1 MSQTWPDNADH
12 HHVDT
17 SAAYQS
23 LSLQRLAAPDSGDFV
38 RAVSELPACL
48 QPVFSGS
55 FRYFNT
61 VQSETFPIA
70 YGSDINIVVAAPTGS
85 GKTGVMELAI
95 LRLISVYID
104 QSNQFVLRPG
114 ALKIV
119 YLAPIRALV
128 QEKVKQWQ
136 QSFGNRL
143 GLTCSELTGDTDM
156 AGSVHLDN
164 ADIICTT
171 PEKFDA
177 VARRHK
183 DQGGMQF
190 FSEVALVLI
199 DEVHLLSEN
208 RGSALETGTIS
219 RIKMVSSL
227 KEMSKLPIAKV
238 RFVAVSATIPNIQDI
253 AEWLQV
259 PPAGLKAFGEEV
271 RPVKLR
277 TVVKGYAPTKTDFLF
292 ERRLN
297 DYIYSV
303 VSEHSK
309 GKPALVF
316 CSSRKGTVDTAMHV
330 VSVINKNGRGYIRD
344 RSHHDKMQRLAATSS
359 NKQLQQTLPA
369 GIAFHNA
376 GMDATERAQVEE
388 LFIARDVLVLCTT
401 STLAMGVNLP
411 AHLVVLKGTRRWCS
425 DGGETAGYQEYD
437 RTTCL
442 QMIGRA
448 GRPQFDTEGV
458 ALVPRYQN
466 LLHGAELVES
476 QLKDSFP
483 EYLNAEIALRTVTD
497 VSVAISWL
505 KGSFFYIR
513 VRKNPAAY
521 GIPGNKLTES
531 SVEKILKDQ
540 LILANVREL
549 AKYGMVQ
556 TDEYGFVLEP
566 MVPGQLMAR
575 HYIRFK
581 TMVAMCNTPSP
592 AGLPE
597 LLMTI
602 ACSAEFSS
610 IKLRRSEK
618 KALNAINKG
627 SNVEGGKA
635 HAVRFCVSDPHKP
648 QKAKE
653 RISSGPEKIFIMVNE
668 GLSDSPADL
677 LDFSMKQELEQV
689 LKVGERIA
697 LCMTKYFAHVGRLAA
712 TANSMLLHKALR
724 NRMWDDSRRVAR
736 QLPGIGSLLADRL
749 AAAGIDHL
757 GKLQDADPRRIE
769 TLTQRHYPFGNQV
782 KEELCSRLPPPFSL
796 AVLPLRRIAGGHLEL
811 EMTLT
816 RESTP
821 SGSQS
826 GTFAKL
832 IAGSLHD
839 DCLLLQESLVLEHFP
854 SPYTVKFVTKNPVP
868 ADVQAVRVVASVIL
882 DKLIG
887 LDVTKVVTIPKTA
900 NLQSVGPKS
909 QQASNTEKHDGT
921 AQLPE
926 QQRSQQQHSQ
936 TGTQRPES
944 CPMPQASAAPRQQ
957 QVRKPVPSRPSGQSH
972 PGVGPSVA
980 PAEQPMGLQQNLAGQ
995 LQRSQAAAPSS
1006 TARTGASQQANRRHS
1021 AAAAGSTVG
1030 TTAHAGSEAR
1040 ALRPGAP
1047 AIRTASGNDHGSS
1060 TANEPGAATETS
1072 TAPSCPARTD
1082 PGARADFG
1090 FETRGA
1096 ATRGPPLHGQT
1107 SHAGILPVGPAK
1119 GGKQRRKLIHTVCL
1133 QPDAPPS
1140 SGVQGQTAAGRSIGG
1155 GVMQKG
1161 SPQAISQTASFSRF
1175 NHSALPSSRKRNASQ
1190 TPPDQQADPGAGQG
1204 ASGMFDFVRTKAK
1217 KLPGTTPGSS
1227 VSGSSI
1233 FGGERLPSPAPG
1245 ILCRSTTTSSS
1256 PGLLSRLSESQIAS
1270 RSLAPPPQ
1278 NYEQPLWQAQR
1289 AQGSQQP
1296 LAEPLAQLSS
1306 RSALPKAHQPDSDLS
1321 VRSVATV
1328 PVDWSSYL
1336 DNSNVSGGSE
1346 PASKPDSKAPAL
1358 ENARR
1363 LLPQHQPQ
1371 ADKLTQDAQASKPT
1385 SSFVSGA
1392 TVTKAGRRLL
1402 VQPAPSGIDLT
1413 ECKPE
1418 PSRFMPSS
1426 TLHEGSAS
1434 SRMTTDPSL
1443 DKENAQQTGHRAPV
1457 RKVLFAGHSNSEGQ
1471 VSARAISLPLA
1482 PSHTASGADKPGL
1495 GMLDADSQAAVAVK
1509 PAETPVHNAG
1519 HASVDF
1525 SSVFDF
1531 L

>member
-1 MSQTWPDNADH
+1 MVTMQTAFIDNADH

-70 YGSDINIVVAAPTGS
+70 YGSDINIVVAAPTG
-85 GKTGVMELAI
+85 
-95 LRLISVYID
+95 
-104 QSNQFVLRPG
+104 
-114 ALKIV
+114 
-119 YLAPIRALV
+119 
-128 QEKVKQWQ
+128 
-136 QSFGNRL
+136 
-143 GLTCSELTGDTDM
+143 ELTGDTDM

-458 ALVPRYQN
+458 AVIMTQKQLVPRYQN

-782 KEELCSRLPPPFSL
+782 KEELRSRLPPPFSL

-854 SPYTVKFVTKNPVP
+854 SPYTVKFVTKNP
-868 ADVQAVRVVASVIL
+868 SL
-882 DKLIG
+882 
-887 LDVTKVVTIPKTA
+887 
-900 NLQSVGPKS
+900 S
-909 QQASNTEKHDGT
+909 GT
-921 AQLPE
+921 QMPD
-926 QQRSQQQHSQ
+926 SQ
-936 TGTQRPES
+936 TQ
-944 CPMPQASAAPRQQ
+944 
-957 QVRKPVPSRPSGQSH
+957 
-972 PGVGPSVA
+972 GVS
-980 PAEQPMGLQQNLAGQ
+980 
-995 LQRSQAAAPSS
+995 
-1006 TARTGASQQANRRHS
+1006 
-1021 AAAAGSTVG
+1021 
-1030 TTAHAGSEAR
+1030 
-1040 ALRPGAP
+1040 
-1047 AIRTASGNDHGSS
+1047 ASG
-1060 TANEPGAATETS
+1060 
-1072 TAPSCPARTD
+1072 
-1082 PGARADFG
+1082 
-1090 FETRGA
+1090 
-1096 ATRGPPLHGQT
+1096 
-1107 SHAGILPVGPAK
+1107 
-1119 GGKQRRKLIHTVCL
+1119 
-1133 QPDAPPS
+1133 
-1140 SGVQGQTAAGRSIGG
+1140 
-1155 GVMQKG
+1155 KG

-1358 ENARR
+1358 E
-1363 LLPQHQPQ
+1363 
-1371 ADKLTQDAQASKPT
+1371 S
-1385 SSFVSGA
+1385 
-1392 TVTKAGRRLL
+1392 
-1402 VQPAPSGIDLT
+1402 
-1413 ECKPE
+1413 
-1418 PSRFMPSS
+1418 
-1426 TLHEGSAS
+1426 
-1434 SRMTTDPSL
+1434 
-1443 DKENAQQTGHRAPV
+1443 
-1457 RKVLFAGHSNSEGQ
+1457 
-1471 VSARAISLPLA
+1471 
-1482 PSHTASGADKPGL
+1482 
-1495 GMLDADSQAAVAVK
+1495 
-1509 PAETPVHNAG
+1509 

>member
-1 MSQTWPDNADH
+1 MSQSWPNSAYH
-12 HHVDT
+12 QAVDT
-17 SAAYQS
+17 HAAYQS
-23 LSLQRLAAPDSGDFV
+23 LSLQRPAAPGSGDFV

-70 YGSDINIVVAAPTGS
+70 YGSDINMVVAAPTGS

-104 QSNQFVLRPG
+104 QKNQFVLKPG
-114 ALKIV
+114 SLKIV

-136 QSFGNRL
+136 QSFGNKL
-143 GLTCSELTGDTDM
+143 GLICSELTGDTDM
-156 AGSVHLDN
+156 ADSLHLDN

-177 VARRHK
+177 VTRRHK

-219 RIKMVSSL
+219 RIKMVSSM
-227 KEMSKLPIAKV
+227 KEMSELPIAKV

-253 AEWLQV
+253 ADWLQV

-277 TVVKGYAPTKTDFLF
+277 TIVKGYAPTKTDFLF

-309 GKPALVF
+309 GKPSLVF
-316 CSSRKGTVDTAMHV
+316 CSSRKGTVDTAMHL
-330 VSVINKNGRGYIRD
+330 VSVVNKGGRGYIRD
-344 RSHHDKMQRLAATSS
+344 RNHHDVMQRLAATSS

-376 GMDATERAQVEE
+376 GMDAIERAQVEE
-388 LFIARDVLVLCTT
+388 LFIARDILVLCAT

-411 AHLVVLKGTRRWCS
+411 AHLVVLKGTRRWSS
-425 DGGETAGYQEYD
+425 DGRETAGYQEYD

-458 ALVPRYQN
+458 AVIMTQKQLVPRYQN

-531 SVEKILKDQ
+531 AVEKILKDQ
-540 LILANVREL
+540 LILANVCAL

-581 TMVAMCNTPSP
+581 TMVDMCKTPSP

-602 ACSAEFSS
+602 AGSAEFSG

-618 KALNAINKG
+618 KPLNAINKG

-635 HAVRFCVSDPHKP
+635 HAVRFCVPDPHKP
-648 QKAKE
+648 QKTKE
-653 RISSGPEKIFIMVNE
+653 RIGNGPEKIFIMVNE
-668 GLSDSPADL
+668 ALSDSPADL

-724 NRMWDDSRRVAR
+724 NRMWDDSRHVAR

-757 GKLQDADPRRIE
+757 RKLQDTDPRRIE
-769 TLTQRHYPFGNQV
+769 TVTQRHYPFGNQV
-782 KEELCSRLPPPFSL
+782 KEELRSRLPPPFSVAL
-796 AVLPLRRIAGGHLEL
+796 QALRRINGGNLEL
-811 EMTLT
+811 EITLT
-816 RESTP
+816 RES
-821 SGSQS
+821 
-826 GTFAKL
+826 
-832 IAGSLHD
+832 
-839 DCLLLQESLVLEHFP
+839 
-854 SPYTVKFVTKNPVP
+854 
-868 ADVQAVRVVASVIL
+868 
-882 DKLIG
+882 
-887 LDVTKVVTIPKTA
+887 
-900 NLQSVGPKS
+900 
-909 QQASNTEKHDGT
+909 
-921 AQLPE
+921 
-926 QQRSQQQHSQ
+926 
-936 TGTQRPES
+936 
-944 CPMPQASAAPRQQ
+944 
-957 QVRKPVPSRPSGQSH
+957 
-972 PGVGPSVA
+972 
-980 PAEQPMGLQQNLAGQ
+980 
-995 LQRSQAAAPSS
+995 
-1006 TARTGASQQANRRHS
+1006 
-1021 AAAAGSTVG
+1021 
-1030 TTAHAGSEAR
+1030 
-1040 ALRPGAP
+1040 
-1047 AIRTASGNDHGSS
+1047 
-1060 TANEPGAATETS
+1060 
-1072 TAPSCPARTD
+1072 
-1082 PGARADFG
+1082 
-1090 FETRGA
+1090 
-1096 ATRGPPLHGQT
+1096 
-1107 SHAGILPVGPAK
+1107 ILPVGPAK
-1119 GGKQRRKLIHTVCL
+1119 GGKKRRKLVHTVCL
-1133 QPDAPPS
+1133 RPDAPPS
-1140 SGVQGQTAAGRSIGG
+1140 GGVQDQTAAGLPSVQPAGMQSLGGTQMPDSQTQGVSASGVRGYPANLLLHDKQAQQQASAPQSAHHYYHNLPDSVKYQPQITELGGPQADDLHSLPDFAGNSMGG
-1155 GVMQKG
+1155 GVMQKV
-1161 SPQAISQTASFSRF
+1161 SPQATSQTANFSRF
-1175 NHSALPSSRKRNASQ
+1175 NHSALPSSRKRSASQ

-1204 ASGMFDFVRTKAK
+1204 PSGMFDFVRSKAK

-1227 VSGSSI
+1227 VSSSSI
-1233 FGGERLPSPAPG
+1233 FGGARLPSPAPG
-1245 ILCRSTTTSSS
+1245 ILCRNTTTSSS
-1256 PGLLSRLSESQIAS
+1256 PGLLSRLSESHIAS
-1270 RSLAPPPQ
+1270 RMLCKY
-1278 NYEQPLWQAQR
+1278 NR
-1289 AQGSQQP
+1289 A
-1296 LAEPLAQLSS
+1296 
-1306 RSALPKAHQPDSDLS
+1306 
-1321 VRSVATV
+1321 
-1328 PVDWSSYL
+1328 VD
-1336 DNSNVSGGSE
+1336 VMG
-1346 PASKPDSKAPAL
+1346 
-1358 ENARR
+1358 
-1363 LLPQHQPQ
+1363 
-1371 ADKLTQDAQASKPT
+1371 
-1385 SSFVSGA
+1385 
-1392 TVTKAGRRLL
+1392 
-1402 VQPAPSGIDLT
+1402 
-1413 ECKPE
+1413 
-1418 PSRFMPSS
+1418 
-1426 TLHEGSAS
+1426 
-1434 SRMTTDPSL
+1434 
-1443 DKENAQQTGHRAPV
+1443 
-1457 RKVLFAGHSNSEGQ
+1457 KV
-1471 VSARAISLPLA
+1471 
-1482 PSHTASGADKPGL
+1482 
-1495 GMLDADSQAAVAVK
+1495 
-1509 PAETPVHNAG
+1509 
-1519 HASVDF
+1519 
-1525 SSVFDF
+1525 
-1531 L
+1531 